1 MFLPADTDAA
11 FRTLTYI
18 RCQSTVNVNKI
29 GYAVVVVV
37 VVNMMNDQPVS
48 LFFARENF
56 YDNGVKGGF
65 YPIHV

>member
-1 MFLPADTDAA
+1 MLLFERGRIYAVQGTGDTD
-11 FRTLTYI
+11 
-18 RCQSTVNVNKI
+18 KI
-29 GYAVVVVV
+29 GYAVVVGV
-37 VVNMMNDQPVS
+37 VVNVMYDQPVS